1 MARRFSGNAVVTA
14 YWSDDQGLFA
24 CRVSTPEGSV
34 RVNVKPSPELYRMK
48 AIDSSEGYDEIAK
61 AALSFAESELEAN
74 DISLTEHA
82 MVNPDGSGWQVSRR
96 KDNEN
101 LRRRAE

>member
-1 MARRFSGNAVVTA
+1 MARRFSGSVVVTA
-14 YWSDDQGLFA
+14 LWSDDRELFA

-34 RVNVKPSPELYRMK
+34 RVNVKPSPELYRTK

-61 AALSFAESELEAN
+61 AALSFAEGALEAK

-82 MVNPDGSGWQVSRR
+82 MCNPDGSGWQVSRS
-96 KDNEN
+96 KDNDK
-101 LRRRAE
+101 LRQRP